1 MNKILITPRS
11 YGKTDMS
18 VLEKLKA
25 AGFEPVMNPYGQI
38 LTKEQMIKEIA
49 DCVGVILGVD
59 PMDKDVIDAAPQ
71 LKAIAKYGVGTD
83 NIDLKYAQEKGIKV
97 SITRAANANAVAD
110 MAFALICACAR
121 RLTFIN
127 DKCHAKDWTKTMGL
141 DIYGKTIGIMGLG
154 AIGKGVAKRASGFDM
169 KVLAYDVFKDEAFA
183 KANNVT
189 FVEPEEIF
197 KTCDFIS
204 LHLPLTEETAKIVN
218 ADTLAMMKQNAVLV
232 NTARGGLI
240 DDEALI
246 EALQSRKIA
255 GAGLDVFNEEPP
267 ADERWYQLDN
277 IIMGSHAAAST
288 NGASETMSRMAT
300 ENVIRDAK

>member
-18 VLEKLKA
+18 VLDQLKA

-38 LTKEQMIKEIA
+38 LTKEQMKEEIA
-49 DCVGVILGVD
+49 DCVGIILGVD
-59 PMDKDVIDAAPQ
+59 PCDAEVLECAPN

-83 NIDLKYAQEKGIKV
+83 NIDKEYCEAHGIKV

-121 RLTFIN
+121 KITFIN

-141 DIYGKTIGIMGLG
+141 DIYGKTIGILGLG
-154 AIGKGVAKRASGFDM
+154 AIGKGVAKRAGGFDM
-169 KVLAYDVFKDEAFA
+169 KVKAYDVFWDDKYAADNKIEFA
-183 KANNVT
+183 
-189 FVEPEEIF
+189 EPAEIF

-204 LHLPLTEETAKIVN
+204 LHLPLTDETAKIVN
-218 ADTLAMMKQNAVLV
+218 ADSIATMKPNAIIV

-240 DDEALI
+240 DENALI
-246 EALQSRKIA
+246 EALEAKKIA

-267 ADERWYQLDN
+267 ADERWYKLDN
-277 IIMGSHAAAST
+277 IIMGSHASAST

>member
-18 VLEKLKA
+18 VLDMLKE

-38 LTKEQMIKEIA
+38 LTKEQIKKEIA

-59 PMDKDVIDAAPQ
+59 PMDKEVIDCAPN

-83 NIDLKYAQEKGIKV
+83 NIDLKYCEEKGIKV

-110 MAFALICACAR
+110 MAFSLICACAR
-121 RLTFIN
+121 KIVYIN
-127 DKCHAKDWTKTMGL
+127 DRCREKDWTKVMGL
-141 DIYGKTIGIMGLG
+141 DIYKKKIGILGLG
-154 AIGKGVAKRASGFDM
+154 AIGKGVAKRAEGFDM
-169 KVLAYDVFKDEAFA
+169 DVLAYDVYWDDAFA
-183 KANNVT
+183 KEHNVT
-189 FVEPEEIF
+189 FAKPEEIF

-204 LHLPLTEETAKIVN
+204 LHLPLTDETRGIVN
-218 ADTLAMMKQNAVLV
+218 ADSIATMKPNAILV
-232 NTARGGLI
+232 NTARGALI
-240 DDEALI
+240 DDNALLD
-246 EALQSRKIA
+246 ALEQGRIA

-267 ADERWYQLDN
+267 ADPRWYTLKN

>member
-18 VLEKLKA
+18 VVDMLKE

-38 LTKEQMIKEIA
+38 LTKEQMQKEIA

-59 PMDKDVIDAAPQ
+59 PMDKEVIDCAPN

-83 NIDLKYAQEKGIKV
+83 NIDLKYCEEKGIKV

-110 MAFALICACAR
+110 MAFSLICACAR
-121 RLTFIN
+121 KLVYIN
-127 DKCHAKDWTKTMGL
+127 DRCREKDWTKIMGF
-141 DIYGKTIGIMGLG
+141 DIYKKKIGILGLG
-154 AIGKGVAKRASGFDM
+154 AIGKGVAKRAEGFDM
-169 KVLAYDVFKDEAFA
+169 DVLAYDVYWDEAFA
-183 KANNVT
+183 KEHNVT
-189 FVEPEEIF
+189 FAKPEEIF

-204 LHLPLTEETAKIVN
+204 LHLPLTDETRCIVN
-218 ADTLAMMKQNAVLV
+218 AESIATMKPNAILV

-240 DDEALI
+240 DDNALLDALEAG
-246 EALQSRKIA
+246 KIA

-267 ADERWYQLDN
+267 ADPRWYTLKN